1 VTETFAP
8 KLVAPGEGRTVMLF
22 GVRFSYKV
30 VSADSGGRL
39 AVLEVEI
46 PPATRGA
53 GKNGARNRVRPSCL
67 LNTASGANDHAY
79 GPCWRCRTGLYAS

>member
-8 KLVAPGEGRTVMLF
+8 KLVAPGKGRTVMLF

-46 PPATRGA
+46 PPATLVL
-53 GKNGARNRVRPSCL
+53 VR
-67 LNTASGANDHAY
+67 TAPGTAL
-79 GPCWRCRTGLYAS
+79 GRPVC